1 MSLMTTIDGIP
12 LYTTKK
18 EALNWAISNGIR
30 GYHKHVFRNKTGYMG
45 GVNHAEISNA
55 IKNNVNIQV
64 IQTGT
69 NQDRQQQSPPSIP
82 PPPQTTTRTN
92 IPTTRNTST
101 RRNSGGNRNIGY

>member
-1 MSLMTTIDGIP
+1 MTTLKSMGGIP
-12 LYTTKK
+12 LFTTMQ
-18 EALNWAISNGIR
+18 EALNWAISSGIR
-30 GYHKHVFRNKTGYMG
+30 GYHTHTVNGVLGYMG

-69 NQDRQQQSPPSIP
+69 NQDRQQQSPPSTP